1 MLSRTGIYTCR
12 ALVVLASLPEGQYLG
27 AAEIAQQIGAPKN
40 YLGKLLKV
48 LTDQGLLQSQKG
60 KGGGV
65 RLARSPAHITLWE
78 AMEPFEKVSRWE
90 GCFLGHP
97 LCSDATGCPVHPRWK
112 KVRDAYLEFL
122 QQTTIA
128 ELLAGAR
135 IMPQSG
141 SRPGLQESFPEKAS
155 LPQKE
160 AVPQK
165 LRPLG
170 RDSLHQKEDLSGW
183 D

>member
-27 AAEIAQQIGAPKN
+27 AAEIAQKIGAPKN

-65 RLARSPAHITLWE
+65 RLARPAPQISLWE

-97 LCSDATGCPVHPRWK
+97 LCSDSTGCPVHPRWK

-122 QQTTIA
+122 KETTIA
-128 ELLAGAR
+128 ELLAATR
-135 IMPQSG
+135 IMPQEMPPSG
-141 SRPGLQESFPEKAS
+141 IQEPPAQEHSP
-155 LPQKE
+155 
-160 AVPQK
+160 
-165 LRPLG
+165 
-170 RDSLHQKEDLSGW
+170 SGVEESPP
-183 D
+183 

>member
-1 MLSRTGIYTCR
+1 MLSRTGVYTCR

-27 AAEIAQQIGAPKN
+27 AAEVAHQIGAPKN

-65 RLARSPAHITLWE
+65 RLARPPAKITLWE
-78 AMEPFEKVSRWE
+78 VMEPFEKVSRWE

-97 LCSDATGCPVHPRWK
+97 LCSDSTGCPVHPRWK

-128 ELLAGAR
+128 DLLAGAR
-135 IMPQSG
+135 FMPQAG
-141 SRPGLQESFPEKAS
+141 ARPGITEPV
-155 LPQKE
+155 PQKE
-160 AVPQK
+160 PLRQKEPLCQKTPPPQQE
-165 LRPLG
+165 PL
-170 RDSLHQKEDLSGW
+170 LQKEDISGW

>member
-12 ALVVLASLPEGQYLG
+12 ALVILAALPEGQYLG
-27 AAEIAQQIGAPKN
+27 AAEIAQQIAAPKN

-48 LTDQGLLQSQKG
+48 LTAQGLLQSQKG

-65 RLARSPAHITLWE
+65 RLVRPPAQITLWE
-78 AMEPFEKVSRWE
+78 VMAPFEKVSRWE

-97 LCSDATGCPVHPRWK
+97 LCSDSTGCPVHPRWK

-128 ELLAGAR
+128 DLLAGTR
-135 IMPQSG
+135 LIPQQG
-141 SRPGLQESFPEKAS
+141 ARPGITEPV
-155 LPQKE
+155 PQKE
-160 AVPQK
+160 PLCQETPPPQQEGF
-165 LRPLG
+165 P
-170 RDSLHQKEDLSGW
+170 Q
-183 D
+183 

>member
-12 ALVVLASLPEGQYLG
+12 ALVVLASLPEGEYLG
-27 AAEIAQQIGAPKN
+27 AAEIAHQIGAPKN

-65 RLARSPAHITLWE
+65 RLVRPPAKITLWE
-78 AMEPFEKVSRWE
+78 VMEPFEKVSRWE

-97 LCSDATGCPVHPRWK
+97 LCSDSTGCPVHPRWK

-128 ELLAGAR
+128 DLLAGAR
-135 IMPQSG
+135 IFPPTG
-141 SRPGLQESFPEKAS
+141 ARPGLPDSLSQKGS

-160 AVPQK
+160 PVPEK
-165 LRPLG
+165 TLSPG
-170 RDSLHQKEDLSGW
+170 KEAFSQKEDLSGW

>member
-27 AAEIAQQIGAPKN
+27 AAEIAQKIGAPKN

-65 RLARSPAHITLWE
+65 RLARPAGQITLWE

-97 LCSDATGCPVHPRWK
+97 LCSDSTGCSVHPRWK

-128 ELLAGAR
+128 DLLAGAR
-135 IMPQSG
+135 ITPQESPLFG
-141 SRPGLQESFPEKAS
+141 PKEPPSQENFSPGLEP
-155 LPQKE
+155 PD
-160 AVPQK
+160 
-165 LRPLG
+165 R
-170 RDSLHQKEDLSGW
+170 RN
-183 D
+183 